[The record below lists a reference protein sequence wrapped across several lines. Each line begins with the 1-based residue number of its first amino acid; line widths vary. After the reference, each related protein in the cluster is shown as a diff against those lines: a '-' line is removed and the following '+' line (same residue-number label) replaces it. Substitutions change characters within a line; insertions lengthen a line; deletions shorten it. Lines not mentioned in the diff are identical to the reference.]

1 MIHAARLWL
10 VANSASGSNDD
21 AALAALVERLRSA
34 GHAPARV
41 IDVSAED
48 LPDRAALDAAG
59 VTTLAVFTG
68 DGTLGALLPPLE
80 GWAGQILVLPGGTTN
95 LLAKML
101 HEPCE
106 TAAIINAF
114 AAGQGRVVQPPC
126 VRSSAP
132 LALCEVLAG
141 PGAMWS
147 DVREGMR
154 EGDLTEIASTA
165 LEAAKS
171 SASGAMVRV
180 VQPQLGHADGYAGLR
195 IVPSAPGLVIGGYRA
210 DGFADYFKHG
220 LALLQRDF
228 RQGPHDELGFHH
240 EVACRSADGS
250 PIALMIDGERAT
262 GAAEIRFSLA
272 TLALNLL
279 ATGHA

>member
-106 TAAIINAF
+106 TAAIISAF

-171 SASGAMVRV
+171 SASGAMVQV
-180 VQPQLGHADGYAGLR
+180 VEPQLGHADGYAGLR

-228 RQGPHDELGFHH
+228 RQGPHDELGLHR